1 MFNLFSSIASEIVH
15 AAASMFF
22 AMAVNYVSSLFS

>member
-1 MFNLFSSIASEIVH
+1 MFNLFSSIASEIVQ